1 MQIFTGAWLHISQRY
16 NYQRKK
22 KIYAVIFKASWDIGT
37 NVRMPL
43 SYKINI
49 LIFIILFLMY
59 KICHH
64 WQQCQH
70 HEYLLIT
77 LQGVVQSGLE
87 VTPDC
92 VEICKL
98 YSKWHLYGWQ
108 GEFLWTSKCPST
120 INVLVDYACVDTSSL
135 NKCFASLSSCCYW
148 AIRAIPCIRAIV
160 HWGK

>member
-1 MQIFTGAWLHISQRY
+1 MTPYFPEVQLPKE
-16 NYQRKK
+16 KK
-22 KIYAVIFKASWDIGT
+22 KIYAVIFKGSWDIGT

-64 WQQCQH
+64 WQQYQH

-87 VTPDC
+87 VIPDC

-98 YSKWHLYGWQ
+98 YSK
-108 GEFLWTSKCPST
+108 
-120 INVLVDYACVDTSSL
+120 
-135 NKCFASLSSCCYW
+135 
-148 AIRAIPCIRAIV
+148 
-160 HWGK
+160 